1 MLFVVPPSQTTFPFF
16 PYNCPSFRV
25 RLSVSTCPFP
35 RDPDHVPTWYQPPYQ
50 HHTKGTIGSSHTQAA
65 MEKKPKIYFAA
76 SIRGGR
82 DDVELYRELID
93 YMQTFGK
100 VLTEHIGLGLKPSG
114 ENDKDDKFIHDR
126 DMAWLDESD
135 VLIAEVTQPSLGV
148 GYEIGRAIERG
159 KTILCLFRPDSGRV
173 LSAMI
178 RGAEGENLQAKDYQ
192 GIDEAK
198 RIIRG
203 FLATKNL
210 IR

>member
-1 MLFVVPPSQTTFPFF
+1 
-16 PYNCPSFRV
+16 
-25 RLSVSTCPFP
+25 
-35 RDPDHVPTWYQPPYQ
+35 
-50 HHTKGTIGSSHTQAA
+50 
-65 MEKKPKIYFAA
+65 MEMQPKIYFAA

-100 VLTEHIGLGLKPSG
+100 VLTEHIGLDSLRPSG
-114 ENDKDDKFIHDR
+114 EIDKDDKFIHDR
-126 DMAWLDESD
+126 DMEWLDESD

-178 RGAEGENLQAKDYQ
+178 RGAEGEHLQAKDYQ

-198 RIIRG
+198 KIIRG
-203 FLATKNL
+203 FLAAKNL
-210 IR
+210 IQ